1 MPRRA
6 KDDGYPVLL
15 ITTAKYLQYFRCKRY
30 LGYQLHRDID
40 PSRTL
45 RDPRVNFETDKVLEL
60 ACALYPEGVKVSG
73 DNTRER
79 IVQTEMA
86 LQKRVP
92 VFNAVLGDMD
102 FIADYDILLPSGD
115 NKWDIILVK
124 ASPTRKTSHIQEAQF
139 KKWNAEH
146 HGLLIDKCVLMH
158 VNSAHVF
165 DQVLAAEDFFITM
178 DISPQVGA
186 GYPDRVKNTVQEIH
200 AISLQPEWQNLQRGC
215 RTPKN
220 CKAPHVCWSE
230 LGEGD
235 IFKLREGH
243 ILATRYFE
251 QGARFISEIPL
262 DDEELSP
269 RQLVQM
275 QSQST
280 GEAFVDREE
289 ISALLARLRYPLYFL
304 DFETINP
311 VIPVY
316 NKSRPYQ
323 HVPFQFS
330 LHVVE
335 NEGDDPV
342 HHGYIDDK
350 SGDPRKEILERLSRI
365 IRPGGTIVCFEE
377 TFEKKCLKESRE
389 VFDEYTGWYDEIIRD
404 FLDLAVPFKNFHYYH
419 PAQEGSTS
427 LKKVISPLTHLSYG
441 ELDIRDGYAANFEFM
456 KIRTQDVSD
465 EEKNRILSGLEDYCR
480 TDTIVLYHILESL
493 KKL

>member
-1 MPRRA
+1 M
-6 KDDGYPVLL
+6 L
-15 ITTAKYLQYFRCKRY
+15 ITTAKYLQFFRCKRY
-30 LGYQLHRDID
+30 LGYQMHRDID
-40 PSRTL
+40 MTRSH
-45 RDPRVNFETDKVLEL
+45 RDPKVNFETEKVLSL
-60 ACALYPEGVKVSG
+60 AFSLYPDGVAVFG
-73 DNTRER
+73 DNTRDR
-79 IVQTEMA
+79 ITRSEMA
-86 LQKRVP
+86 LPGRVP
-92 VFNAVLGDMD
+92 LFNAVFGDQD
-102 FIADYDILLPSGD
+102 FIADYDILLPSGED
-115 NKWDIILVK
+115 KWDIVLVK
-124 ASPTRKTSHIQEAQF
+124 TSPSRKTSHIQEAQF

-146 HGLLIDKCVLMH
+146 HGLLIDKCILMH
-158 VNSAHVF
+158 VNSAHVY
-165 DQVLAAEDFFITM
+165 DQVLTPEDFFITM
-178 DISPQVGA
+178 DITAQVFA
-186 GYPDRVKNTVQEIH
+186 GYPDRVKNALTEIH
-200 AISLQPEWQNLQRGC
+200 AISLQPEWQDLQRGC

-243 ILATRYFE
+243 MLASRYFE
-251 QGARFISEIPL
+251 QGARFISEIPF

-280 GEAFVDREE
+280 GEAFMDRQE

-316 NKSRPYQ
+316 NRSRPYQ

-335 NEGDDPV
+335 SEGDEPV
-342 HHGYIDDK
+342 HHGYIDDE
-350 SGDPRKEILERLSRI
+350 SCDPRREILERLSSI
-365 IRPGGTIVCFEE
+365 IRPGGTIICFEE

-389 VFDEYTGWYDEIIRD
+389 IYGEYAVWYDEIIRD

-427 LKKVISPLTHLSYG
+427 LKKVISPLTHLSYS

-456 KIRTQDVSD
+456 KVRTGNVSR
-465 EEKNRILSGLEDYCR
+465 EERSRILSGLEDYCR